1 MPKLLLGALAVAA
14 LGATAFSTTNAG
26 GTPYSVYRDRGG
38 YGNYTNGTEI
48 TGLAI
53 ARAQAFEVHAVTL
66 LSGETVELR

>member
-1 MPKLLLGALAVAA
+1 MPKLMLTALAAA
-14 LGATAFSTTNAG
+14 AIGTTALSTTNAG

-53 ARAQAFEVHAVTL
+53 ARAHTLAIHAVTL
-66 LSGETVELR
+66 LSGETVALR